1 AGSTDG
7 AAMAAELQGV
17 SADGEKCY
25 DFASCVT
32 ILREG
37 GDIDYD
43 GYSGPVTFDENG
55 DPTEAFIGIYQFDGE
70 NKPVP
75 SRSEV
80 GKL

>member
-1 AGSTDG
+1 DG
-7 AAMAAELQGV
+7 QAIAAELQGV
-17 SADGEKCY
+17 SSEGEKCF
-25 DFASCVT
+25 DFAGCVT
-32 ILREG
+32 ILRGG

-43 GYSGPVTFDENG
+43 GYSGPISFDENG
-55 DPTEAFIGIYQFDGE
+55 DPTEAYIGIYQFDAD